1 MQEIELY
8 NLYHWLSIASYVLG
22 AVFIAVAV
30 VFLIKGFGG
39 IKEILE
45 RMKPKPSMKAETE
58 EEEAQE
64 HLQKVADA
72 IEAGQNVKEPD
83 PGTEKTE
90 PLESEEDAASKTTV
104 LQTHGP
110 DAKFRITRKI
120 IITHAKEEPHV

>member
-22 AVFIAVAV
+22 AIFIAVAA
-30 VFLIKGFGG
+30 VFLIKGVGG

-72 IEAGQNVKEPD
+72 IEAGQNAKEEAPKA
-83 PGTEKTE
+83 KTTA
-90 PLESEEDAASKTTV
+90 PLEDEEDTASKTTV

-120 IITHAKEEPHV
+120 IIIHAKEESHV